1 MRTTGIVLFATG
13 LVALFG
19 GAVLFIIAA
28 VWNNGKAEEERRE
41 ALGAIVKI
49 EPELEGYNPEDLKVI
64 DGKYVEYEDGHLLR
78 LSDPSVKL
86 LKSDYDSATGVVLGF
101 FFIIIGSFLGAYS
114 IKFIRD
120 YGDG

>member
-1 MRTTGIVLFATG
+1 MRTTGILLFVVG

-19 GAVLFIIAA
+19 GAALFIVAA
-28 VWNNGKAEEERRE
+28 VSNNGKAEEERRE

-78 LSDPSVKL
+78 LSNPSVKL
-86 LKSDYDSATGVVLGF
+86 LKGNYDSATGVVLGF
-101 FFIIIGSFLGAYS
+101 FFVMIGILFDAYS
-114 IKFIRD
+114 IKIIRD
-120 YGDG
+120 YGDE

>member
-1 MRTTGIVLFATG
+1 MRTTGIFLFTVG

-19 GAVLFIIAA
+19 GAALFIVAA
-28 VWNNGKAEEERRE
+28 FSNNGKAEEERRE
-41 ALGAIVKI
+41 ALEAIVKI

-101 FFIIIGSFLGAYS
+101 FFIIIGTFLGVYS

-120 YGDG
+120 YGNE